1 MPDNNKKS
9 IKRREREKESR
20 KDQQKKLIRMEIS
33 KTKQNKKTDFW
44 L

>member
-1 MPDNNKKS
+1 MKTDGE
-9 IKRREREKESR
+9 KRREREKESR